1 MHFNVW
7 RDLPQ
12 PAEDALD
19 IGFLF
24 NDPRTFKRLFLY
36 IPGEVM
42 RAHLQDLSSVLED
55 NTTLSAVFNDTLS
68 VGSTDPNSFQII
80 KDGLVD
86 SHVARIDFDDPA
98 RVNLTNF
105 DEGKGFKGT
114 VICFEGQIPQDA
126 SPGARPL
133 G

>member
-24 NDPRTFKRLFLY
+24 NDPRTFERLLLY

-55 NTTLSAVFNDTLS
+55 NTTLSAVS
-68 VGSTDPNSFQII
+68 QVGIPCQSA
-80 KDGLVD
+80 
-86 SHVARIDFDDPA
+86 AR
-98 RVNLTNF
+98 TH
-105 DEGKGFKGT
+105 
-114 VICFEGQIPQDA
+114 
-126 SPGARPL
+126 
-133 G
+133 